1 MKMLHR
7 EKNLSYSHFT
17 GKSCTGFKFLKLWK
31 KLVEKDISSLL
42 VLCILRSTVLKK
54 KVSLSL
60 DGEMKV
66 EQNEAERDDVI
77 TSSQEVE
84 LPPLTSSKL
93 FEQACWVGIQS
104 NLYSTEPLDLEEFAN
119 FLEMQKTKIELFE
132 KGSKLAKKIRRYST
146 NSLDETWASH
156 WISAPVAYLFS
167 EERREE
173 YLGDLYEI
181 NQLSYKGYPLWIVN
195 IIILGR
201 TAVWG
206 FSALEIK
213 FKNFLPLKILKRD

>member
-7 EKNLSYSHFT
+7 EKNLSCSHFM

-31 KLVEKDISSLL
+31 KLVEKDISFLL

-54 KVSLSL
+54 KASLSL

-66 EQNEAERDDVI
+66 EQSEAGQDDVI
-77 TSSQEVE
+77 TSLQEVE
-84 LPPLTSSKL
+84 LPPLISSNL
-93 FEQACWVGIQS
+93 SEQAYSIGIQS
-104 NLYSTEPLDLEEFAN
+104 DLHSIEPLDLEEFAN
-119 FLEMQKTKIELFE
+119 FLEMQETKIELFE
-132 KGSKLAKKIRRYST
+132 KGAKLSKEMQKYST
-146 NSLDETWASH
+146 NSLNETWVSH
-156 WISAPVAYLFS
+156 WISAPVAYLFP

-181 NQLSYKGYPLWIVN
+181 NQLSHKGYPSWIVN
-195 IIILGR
+195 IINLGR
-201 TAVWG
+201 TAVWI

-213 FKNFLPLKILKRD
+213 IRNFLPLKILKRD